1 MLKKKILISLVIIQG
16 LLIIAGIIA
25 IIFGVFYK
33 MSNNDNKTIIMNK
46 NIGLNDVYLINE
58 NQYQQKLIKD
68 NKAIFQI
75 VDIEMNK
82 VLKEA
87 NEISQYAPR
96 ILSLTINPEK
106 IGALIGPGGK
116 NIKKIIEDTECEVN
130 VDDDGLVSSPC
141 KHNTCR
147 YKPIKSTHT
156 QFLLSH
162 AKYFYVSPF

>member
-46 NIGLNDVYLINE
+46 NIGLNNVYLINE

-75 VDIEMNK
+75 VDIETNK
-82 VLKEA
+82 VLKE
-87 NEISQYAPR
+87 IV
-96 ILSLTINPEK
+96 IEK
-106 IGALIGPGGK
+106 
-116 NIKKIIEDTECEVN
+116 D
-130 VDDDGLVSSPC
+130 
-141 KHNTCR
+141 
-147 YKPIKSTHT
+147 
-156 QFLLSH
+156 
-162 AKYFYVSPF
+162 

>member
-58 NQYQQKLIKD
+58 NQYQQKLVKD

-75 VDIEMNK
+75 VDIETNK
-82 VLKEA
+82 VLKE
-87 NEISQYAPR
+87 IV
-96 ILSLTINPEK
+96 IEK
-106 IGALIGPGGK
+106 
-116 NIKKIIEDTECEVN
+116 N
-130 VDDDGLVSSPC
+130 
-141 KHNTCR
+141 
-147 YKPIKSTHT
+147 
-156 QFLLSH
+156 
-162 AKYFYVSPF
+162 